1 MAAAYE
7 FNEPNRFLLIL
18 TRLMA
23 FPKSLEMGIG
33 IFSSYRQ

>member
-7 FNEPNRFLLIL
+7 FNEPNWFLLIL

-23 FPKSLEMGIG
+23 FPKTWEMGIG
-33 IFSSYRQ
+33 ILSSYRQ